1 MNATEQRTLVSFDWA
16 MKSIL
21 REKANFDVLEGFLTT
36 LLGEEIRILSL
47 LESEANQQYD
57 LDKYNRVDLL
67 AVDAS
72 ETILVIEIQYA
83 WQPSY
88 LKRLLYSTAKL
99 VVEHIKLGDSYD
111 NVRKVISISIVYF
124 PFTPPDGD
132 YLYHGKTNF
141 YGLNSGKQLQVDM
154 AKLPKPTKPPT
165 TMAGEAENESDTNI
179 FPEYYLIEVDHFQN
193 VIQRPIDE
201 WVYLFKNSEV
211 REDFHSHNIQ
221 AAKEKLDLL
230 QMNEKE
236 RHAYESFLLSR
247 ANANDVMEGQYQL
260 GKEDGIE
267 IGKERGKEEGI
278 VLTNR
283 ENARRMRQKGFALS
297 VIAEITGLTETE
309 IAAL

>member
-1 MNATEQRTLVSFDWA
+1 

-67 AVDAS
+67 AVDAN

-99 VVEHIKLGDSYD
+99 VVEHIKLGQSYD

-124 PFTPPDGD
+124 PFTPQDGD

-141 YGLNSGKQLQVDM
+141 FGMNNGKQLQVNM
-154 AKLPKPTKPPT
+154 AKLPRPTKVLAPAAT
-165 TMAGEAENESDTNI
+165 GDRETGDGEDDSDVNI

-201 WVYLFKNSEV
+201 WVYLFKNSAV
-211 REDFHSHNIQ
+211 RADFHSRNIQ

-230 QMNEKE
+230 QMDEKE

-247 ANANDVMEGQYQL
+247 ANAIDAMDGHYQL
-260 GKEDGIE
+260 GRTEGKVEGKIE
-267 IGKERGKEEGI
+267 GKIEGRTEEK
-278 VLTNR
+278 R
-283 ENARRMRQKGFALS
+283 ENAYKMRQEGLALNL
-297 VIAEITGLTETE
+297 IAKITGLTEAE